1 MIQSALKIFQDKK
14 SHFLWIYW
22 YRQQVIQFSLSRNA
36 GLMFMYKKGNFFL
49 SWITNPQL
57 QNSLAK
63 NENKTNIYPGIK
75 VLTSSIRQF
84 DKIFYLIHGHL
95 HLLLRSRCLIY
106 QKLIKRIFWFFSLF
120 NDYALLVKEK
130 RKLVRCVQYIF
141 KSIELCKYL

>member
-1 MIQSALKIFQDKK
+1 
-14 SHFLWIYW
+14 
-22 YRQQVIQFSLSRNA
+22 
-36 GLMFMYKKGNFFL
+36 MYKKGNFFL

-84 DKIFYLIHGHL
+84 DKIFLPNPWTSSSSIKKSMPNLSKIDQKDFLI
-95 HLLLRSRCLIY
+95 
-106 QKLIKRIFWFFSLF
+106 FSLF